1 MNKLK
6 LWLLD
11 KVFREELRQT
21 PLIHS
26 RVFDA
31 GSSSSSSQSTGL
43 VAGILSRL
51 GLRNGDITSKDFEDP
66 EYDLSVISTAYD
78 TDSYIRQGVDKYV
91 DQVFKEGWDIY
102 GKDAGAVDYLKLRL
116 SYMAEATNTPTSQLL
131 IDIAE
136 DVVKYSNCI
145 IAKSRAK
152 DATALPPGI
161 TVTGVNGE
169 LPVGGYFCVN
179 VTTMKAKRDKY
190 GTVSGWQQE
199 VDDATVK
206 FKPQDIVHIY
216 YKREKGN
223 AFGTPFL
230 QPVLDDVRALRQA
243 EENVLKMMYRNIHP
257 FYHVAVGD
265 NDTPGSTT
273 EIEDLK
279 STINDMDVE
288 GGLVTTNRVEIK
300 PIASNQVINA
310 EPYLRYLEERV
321 FSGMGIPGI
330 LFGRGDTSNRS
341 TGDNMTSEMAD
352 RIKAIQR
359 TIEMFV
365 NSFIIKELLLEG
377 GYDPILNPDQNVE
390 FKFRDNDLDLKIKSE
405 THAVYLYEH
414 NAITEDEMR
423 IAIGRDVI
431 TDRSKMHQMLITK
444 VNAELKSSGSE
455 KSDSGSSG
463 SGTSKETD
471 NKQKP
476 TNQHGTKTSPKK
488 TTNSEETN
496 IEIYKGMI
504 VDIIDEVRDCMYKS
518 IEDKEVTNLPI
529 QLEYIKYNVDLLQSE
544 LHFTLSDRYIETVG
558 SQVNSSKK
566 DIMMTV
572 DDFES
577 TDSLKAVVDCALGV
591 IQDTIINVQ

>member
-152 DATALPPGI
+152 DATALPPGV

-341 TGDNMTSEMAD
+341 TGDNMASEMAD

-365 NSFIIKELLLEG
+365 NSFIIKEILLEG

-444 VNAELKSSGSE
+444 VNAEMKSSGSE
-455 KSDSGSSG
+455 KSDNGSSE

-488 TTNSEETN
+488 TTNSEEAK

-518 IEDKEVTNLPI
+518 IDNKEVTNLPI

-558 SQVNSSKK
+558 SQVNTSKK

-591 IQDTIINVQ
+591 IQDTIINV

>member
-21 PLIHS
+21 PLISS

-91 DQVFKEGWDIY
+91 DQVFKEGWDLY
-102 GKDAGAVDYLKLRL
+102 GKDTGAVDYLKLRL
-116 SYMAEATNTPTSQLL
+116 AYMAEATNTPTSQLL

-136 DVVKYSNCI
+136 DIVKYSNCI

-152 DATALPPGI
+152 DATALPPGVTI
-161 TVTGVNGE
+161 TGVNGE

-216 YKREKGN
+216 YKKEKGN

-265 NDTPGSTT
+265 NDTPGSAT
-273 EIEDLK
+273 EIEDLQ

-352 RIKAIQR
+352 RIRAIQR

-423 IAIGRDVI
+423 IAIGRDII

-444 VNAELKSSGSE
+444 VNAEMKSSGSE
-455 KSDSGSSG
+455 KSDGGSSE

-544 LHFTLSDRYIETVG
+544 LHLTLSDRYIETVG
-558 SQVNSSKK
+558 SQVNASKK

-572 DDFES
+572 GDFES
-577 TDSLKAVVDCALGV
+577 TDSLKAVIDCALGV
-591 IQDTIINVQ
+591 IQDTIINV

>member
-21 PLIHS
+21 PLMHS
-26 RVFDA
+26 RVFDV
-31 GSSSSSSQSTGL
+31 GSGSSSSQSTGL

-51 GLRNGDITSKDFEDP
+51 GLRNGDITSKDFADP

-152 DATALPPGI
+152 DATALPPGV

-190 GTVSGWQQE
+190 GTISGWQQK

-206 FKPQDIVHIY
+206 FKPQDVVHIY
-216 YKREKGN
+216 YKKEKGN

-341 TGDNMTSEMAD
+341 TGDNMASEMAD

-365 NSFIIKELLLEG
+365 NSFIIKEILLEG

-423 IAIGRDVI
+423 MAIGRDVI

-455 KSDSGSSG
+455 NSNSGSSE

-518 IEDKEVTNLPI
+518 IDNKEVTNLPI

-558 SQVNSSKK
+558 SQVNTSKK
-566 DIMMTV
+566 DIMMTI

-591 IQDTIINVQ
+591 IQDTIINV